1 MRFDEFFFKLNKSL
15 VLKWKFWPKDG
26 THKQLLRRKPVLIIW
41 HGPGMESRSWSPADL
56 DKTPFLSLNRCP
68 MDMIKSQNLAE
79 CQLPQLQSLDNRP
92 FHKRLW
98 SNVATIYLWH
108 LHDAQ
113 NMVGLQQLVTE
124 YKSCRIRC
132 DPKSKLW
139 SQVDF
144 TCLLRKYLALYC
156 VSRLCSEQ
164 RIRHSKNKLN
174 PLPWGIGK

>member
-41 HGPGMESRSWSPADL
+41 HGLGMESRSWHPADL

-68 MDMIKSQNLAE
+68 MGMIKSQNLAE

-92 FHKRLW
+92 FHERLW
-98 SNVATIYLWH
+98 SNVATIYLWR

-113 NMVGLQQLVTE
+113 HGRPSTTSNSG
-124 YKSCRIRC
+124 YKPCRTQC

-144 TCLLRKYLALYC
+144 PCPLSKHLVLHCAPSAALRAANTELK
-156 VSRLCSEQ
+156 
-164 RIRHSKNKLN
+164 K
-174 PLPWGIGK
+174 